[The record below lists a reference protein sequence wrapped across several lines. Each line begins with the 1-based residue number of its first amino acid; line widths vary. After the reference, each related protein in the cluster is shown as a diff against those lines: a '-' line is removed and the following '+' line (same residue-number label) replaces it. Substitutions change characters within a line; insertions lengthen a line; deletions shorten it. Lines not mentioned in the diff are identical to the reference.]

1 MIIDVEM
8 IEAIPVIVIEIVAA
22 VVVAKLVEVFKI
34 VIVAETKIED
44 RDLGQ
49 DQVHR
54 HLQVIVNDLVV
65 QDVPVLAVV
74 PEVHQDVGR
83 GQHRDIMYLFQKS
96 PLIFL
101 KAVFTN

>member
-22 VVVAKLVEVFKI
+22 VVAKLVEVFKI

-54 HLQVIVNDLVV
+54 HLPVIVNDLVV

-96 PLIFL
+96 PSIFL